1 LGGVLREVVPI
12 PSVRFRLWL
21 PIGSFHRWF
30 ALSRRSVGREVSER
44 KSSTIQLRGLTSAS
58 SVVAALSEER
68 VLERTGYLDDE
79 AARQ

>member
-21 PIGSFHRWF
+21 SKGSFHRWF

-44 KSSTIQLRGLTSAS
+44 KSSTIQLRGLTAAS